1 MEHEQVLQDEQGDER
16 SPRVDGGLPRAVAET
31 EEQQGPKDQ
40 AGAHCL
46 YLQGRAEGWGTVP
59 WQQQAAPAPAG
70 LWPFSWTGGVMCWAL
85 PHAFALVVQFR
96 GNADA
101 NFT

>member
-1 MEHEQVLQDEQGDER
+1 M
-16 SPRVDGGLPRAVAET
+16 AET

-46 YLQGRAEGWGTVP
+46 PVLTGMGRGLGAVL
-59 WQQQAAPAPAG
+59 WQHQAAPRPAG
-70 LWPFSWTGGVMCWAL
+70 PCPSPGLGEVGSDVLGSSTL
-85 PHAFALVVQFR
+85 AFALVMQFR